1 MEGHTIKIAE
11 VEQINALVPLLLE
24 VQALHVSALPE
35 RFRSLTIEAAR
46 RFFSE
51 IFARPEARVFIAQDS
66 DQVIGYAVAE
76 IEESKGHDFCHPRR
90 VVHVEQLVVAESF
103 RGRGVARSLLLSV
116 DSWAQDL
123 GIDAVEMFTWAFNR
137 EARSAFSALGFEECT
152 VKLMRKVQI

>member
-103 RGRGVARSLLLSV
+103 RGRGVARSLLLS
-116 DSWAQDL
+116 
-123 GIDAVEMFTWAFNR
+123 DAVEMFTWAFNR